1 MRIHNLILLTPYSI
15 DRANSMPQHTSTILS
30 RLRYNIIFNFLVLTL
45 WLFVAHKYCA
55 SNYPHTSYEGY
66 YYAHYKNSKIA
77 HLVRLPSARI
87 DGTQRPTKIAC
98 CLLISASPINH
109 SVTLKTKLANAATRK

>member
-1 MRIHNLILLTPYSI
+1 
-15 DRANSMPQHTSTILS
+15 MPQHTSTILS
-30 RLRYNIIFNFLVLTL
+30 RLRYNIILNFLVVTL

-55 SNYPHTSYEGY
+55 SNNSHPGDESY
-66 YYAHYKNSKIA
+66 YYAHYKNNKIA
-77 HLVRLPSARI
+77 HLVKLPSARM

-98 CLLISASPINH
+98 CLLISASPRNH